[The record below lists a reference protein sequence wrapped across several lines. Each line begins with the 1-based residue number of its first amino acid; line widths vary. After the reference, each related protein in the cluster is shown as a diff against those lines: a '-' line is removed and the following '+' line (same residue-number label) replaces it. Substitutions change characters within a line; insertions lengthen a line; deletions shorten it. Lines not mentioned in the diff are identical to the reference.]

1 MNFREQAQR
10 QLDYVVGLRRHFHA
24 NPELAYQEFAT
35 TDRIAEELSSMGI
48 PFARLT
54 PTGLV
59 GEITGAH
66 PGRTLLIRAEIDALP
81 IQEETEVPFR
91 SRTDG
96 IMHACGHDANT
107 AMLLGA
113 ARVLT
118 DMREQLHGNVRL
130 LFEPAEELNNG
141 AAAVIAQNVLEGVD
155 AVLAL
160 HISSQVP
167 SGAICIGGRRHTAS
181 GHLFP
186 HPGHREIHPRCPAGK
201 GCQRSCGGSGHRRPP
216 CSPIVPLE
224 HSAYDRVLISLGTLH
239 SGSSPNTC
247 PESAQLEGTI
257 RAYTK
262 EATGKVVES
271 LRRMAESC
279 AATYRCTAQVHTETV
294 W

>member
-1 MNFREQAQR
+1 RRKGESMNFREQAQR

-107 AMLLGA
+107 AMLLGT

-118 DMREQLHGNVRL
+118 DMR
-130 LFEPAEELNNG
+130 
-141 AAAVIAQNVLEGVD
+141 
-155 AVLAL
+155 
-160 HISSQVP
+160 
-167 SGAICIGGRRHTAS
+167 
-181 GHLFP
+181 
-186 HPGHREIHPRCPAGK
+186 
-201 GCQRSCGGSGHRRPP
+201 
-216 CSPIVPLE
+216 
-224 HSAYDRVLISLGTLH
+224 
-239 SGSSPNTC
+239 
-247 PESAQLEGTI
+247 
-257 RAYTK
+257 
-262 EATGKVVES
+262 
-271 LRRMAESC
+271 
-279 AATYRCTAQVHTETV
+279 
-294 W
+294 